1 MEKQHVALRRRCPSC
16 PDFGVLLAQLQC
28 PCRAALF
35 SWKASRLPLLH
46 AIFLFL
52 ALVCR
57 GFSSSMLAMVRQ
69 HASFTSEADVLTA
82 QAAATSQLN
91 LLPAA
96 RLRLLTSQGW
106 FTWRLLTRALGAD
119 LDLSEMDFFEAFG
132 RHGGPF
138 LAAVAAHIWT
148 EICCRQH
155 KKQACAAMWWSS
167 MARPRIGGRCVQ
179 QLWPAPPILRHLQ
192 RTLRHTCTR
201 DAGLPPCFL
210 PLALRRT
217 YGRRRSPPGA
227 RAGSLSFVL
236 LSSG

>member
-1 MEKQHVALRRRCPSC
+1 
-16 PDFGVLLAQLQC
+16 
-28 PCRAALF
+28 
-35 SWKASRLPLLH
+35 
-46 AIFLFL
+46 
-52 ALVCR
+52 
-57 GFSSSMLAMVRQ
+57 MLAMVRQ

-148 EICCRQH
+148 EY
-155 KKQACAAMWWSS
+155 
-167 MARPRIGGRCVQ
+167 V
-179 QLWPAPPILRHLQ
+179 
-192 RTLRHTCTR
+192 
-201 DAGLPPCFL
+201 
-210 PLALRRT
+210 
-217 YGRRRSPPGA
+217 
-227 RAGSLSFVL
+227 AGSTRSRHALQCGGPRWQRQESEGGVCSSFGRL
-236 LSSG
+236 LPF